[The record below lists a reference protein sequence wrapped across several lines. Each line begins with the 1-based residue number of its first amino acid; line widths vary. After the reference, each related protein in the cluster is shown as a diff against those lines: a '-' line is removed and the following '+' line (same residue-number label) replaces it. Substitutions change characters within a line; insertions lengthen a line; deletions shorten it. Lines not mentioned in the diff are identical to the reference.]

1 MMSEQSAAT
10 FASLQEV
17 PNFRE
22 AIKELVALEV
32 MYLTQ
37 SMRNA
42 LEANQV
48 HLAQSFNGAIRSYE
62 DLPATIAKYAATYE
76 IQRF

>member
-1 MMSEQSAAT
+1 MSQQSAGV
-10 FASLQEV
+10 FAELQDS
-17 PNFRE
+17 PAFHA
-22 AIKELVALEV
+22 AIQELVALEV
-32 MYLTQ
+32 VYLTQ
-37 SMRNA
+37 AMRNA